1 MNVLLNGERTEV
13 SDDATLREVLAR
25 LGIEPQRG
33 VAVAVGGEVV
43 PRGEWGSR
51 LLEEGTRVEVV
62 NAIQGG

>member
-13 SDDATLREVLAR
+13 ADEETVGELLAR
-25 LGIEPQRG
+25 LGVQARRG

-43 PRGEWGSR
+43 PRGEWGDR
-51 LLEEGTRVEVV
+51 PLEDGVRVEIV

>member
-13 SDDATLREVLAR
+13 ADEETVGELLAR
-25 LGIEPQRG
+25 LGVQARRG

-43 PRGEWGSR
+43 PREEWGDR
-51 LLEEGTRVEVV
+51 PLEDGVRVEIV